1 MKRNKFELWKIKG
14 RGQSLFSQ
22 KIIKLIHPGFE
33 PYVCAECGKEL
44 FLPLSILKEMC
55 LLSESALK
63 EKKFKGL
70 CPECTRKWLKKQKN

>member
-1 MKRNKFELWKIKG
+1 MKNNELWKIRG

-44 FLPLSILKEMC
+44 FLPLSELKKLC
-55 LLSESALK
+55 LLSDAALK
-63 EKKFKGL
+63 KNQFKGL
-70 CPECTRKWLKKQKN
+70 CPECTRKRLKKQKD